1 MSAEAGINQRA
12 NQAAS
17 RIESR
22 LSEHADDIN
31 RRAPDAFSSLS
42 NRLEECRRLIDSGE
56 GLAALRLLEPM
67 DLEITRLSID
77 PRKPVGAPASAM
89 PVIASY
95 RPASPPPPP
104 PPPPIEMT
112 AAARLSD
119 ASESRRSL
127 RPPTVPDS
135 ILRTAAGSGRQTTIV
150 ADETPGQLLE
160 KAFQALKDNA
170 DLLKDF
176 GTTDMFA
183 LKDRLGGAQTAYEA
197 APDSSQQLI
206 RRLCADVFAEVDA
219 ARARA
224 SEADSLKKKAQDIY
238 RLSLEHKERLGVRF
252 LTIQSTLEKFAD
264 AIERNDLKTC
274 KRLLDE
280 ASSRFDLARRTTQI
294 IIKK

>member
-1 MSAEAGINQRA
+1 MSADAGINQRA
-12 NQAAS
+12 SQAAL
-17 RIESR
+17 RIENR
-22 LSEHADDIN
+22 LSELADDIN
-31 RRAPDAFSSLS
+31 RKDPASLPALS
-42 NRLEECRRLIDSGE
+42 AKLDDCRRLIDSGD

-67 DLEITRLSID
+67 DLEITRLSVS
-77 PRKPVGAPASAM
+77 PRKPVAPSAAM
-89 PVIASY
+89 PAIGAY
-95 RPASPPPPP
+95 RPAP

-127 RPPTVPDS
+127 RPPTVPEA
-135 ILRTAAGSGRQTTIV
+135 ILRSAAGSGRQTASI
-150 ADETPGQLLE
+150 DDTPDQLMAR
-160 KAFQALKDNA
+160 AFQALKDNS

-183 LKDRLGGAQTAYEA
+183 LKDRLSAAKTSYEA
-197 APDSSQQLI
+197 APDTTHQLI
-206 RRLCADVFAEVDA
+206 RRLCADIFAEVDA
-219 ARARA
+219 ARARVA
-224 SEADSLKKKAQDIY
+224 EVDGLKKKAQDIY

-264 AIERNDLKTC
+264 AMEQNDLKTC

-294 IIKK
+294 VIKK